1 MAETQ
6 AVQAGQEFTTRGS
19 SWGCDAQEFARAL
32 GKAGFLAVPFG
43 PGGPPS
49 IAVEDLQAGKS
60 WLVQWDFN
68 AGAWNWYLTGGDV
81 AGDFADRAR
90 LITDALASARDSRG
104 SRKADELFA
113 RAVAGGGHWAGDLAR
128 DISRGHFAMG
138 HVPDLVKLLRGV
150 GVRVTAREVWAVLW
164 RGRRKA
170 ARYWE
175 VG

>member
-32 GKAGFLAVPFG
+32 SKAGYLAVPFG

-49 IAVEDLQAGKS
+49 IDVQDTQSGKS

-68 AGAWNWYLTGGDV
+68 AGVWNWYLTGGDV
-81 AGDFADRAR
+81 VGDFAFRAL

-104 SRKADELFA
+104 SRRADELFA
-113 RAVAGGGHWAGDLAR
+113 KAVAAGGPWAGDLVR
-128 DISRGHFAMG
+128 DIRRGMFVAG
-138 HVPDLVKLLRGV
+138 QVPELVSLLRRV
-150 GVRVTAREVWAVLW
+150 GVRTSAREVWQVLW
-164 RGRRKA
+164 QGRRKA
-170 ARYWE
+170 ARFGE